1 MAPAEATAPA
11 GRTAFRLDGRVA
23 LVTGAGRGIGAATAE
38 FLAGQGA
45 FVVVNDI
52 DGEAATATAASL
64 GRDRA
69 AAAPGDVANG
79 PALRGIVQRIESEH
93 GHIDI
98 LVNNAAAPSPVADF
112 LQLPEETWAESLSSF
127 EGTLGCTRAVLAG
140 MVARGGGRV
149 VNVTSIGGVH
159 GVAGMSVY
167 SAAKGAIH
175 AFTAA
180 LAKEVAHAGVTV
192 NCVAPGTVDTPR
204 QRARNPELQARRRE
218 AIPLGRFAAA
228 SEVAAA
234 VAFFASDEAAYITGE
249 VLLVDGGRP

>member
-1 MAPAEATAPA
+1 MASADAM
-11 GRTAFRLDGRVA
+11 AFRLDGRVA

-45 FVVVNDI
+45 FVLVNDV
-52 DGEAATATAASL
+52 DGDAATATAAAL
-64 GRDRA
+64 GVDRA
-69 AAAPGDVANG
+69 AAAPGDVSGGA
-79 PALRGIVQRIESEH
+79 AVRELVQRAEAEH
-93 GHIDI
+93 GGVDI

-112 LQLPEETWAESLSSF
+112 LQLPEETWAPSLSSF
-127 EGTLGCTRAVLAG
+127 EATLGCTRAVLPG

-204 QRARNPELQARRRE
+204 QQARSPELRARRQA

-228 SEVAAA
+228 AEVAAA
-234 VAFFASDEAAYITGE
+234 VAFFASAEAAYITGE